1 MLWPYFLDTNGFFK
15 MMTPLLESI
24 LIYSFVALFFLGIL
38 IYYVRNQNKK
48 SRIVEEKIKKAKK
61 AGMYE
66 PVSLHPVIDV
76 GSCIQT
82 GACIEA
88 CPEEDILGIVNNKA
102 TTINASRCIGH
113 GACFLACP
121 TEAISLAI
129 GTEKR
134 GVDLPHVNPSFET
147 NVPGMFIAGELGG
160 MGLIK
165 NAVEQGKQAVEN
177 LVKTI
182 DSNTEAEYDLV
193 IVGAGPAGISA
204 SLTAKKHKLKFTTL
218 EQDSLGGTVFT
229 FPRSKIVM
237 TSEMELPLHGK
248 VKFYETSKKE
258 LLTLWNEVLTKN
270 EIKIEENTKVEHIL
284 RNKDQFIIETGEGKK
299 ISSRKVLLAIGR
311 RGTPR
316 KLGVSGESTEKVAY
330 RLLEPELIKGKNITV
345 VGGGDSA
352 IEAALLL
359 AEQNTVNMSY
369 RGRAFNRAKPKNE
382 EKINSAIEK
391 GKIKVRFQSNVTR
404 IDEKGI
410 TIKEDALD
418 EEGFLIADQVY
429 IFAGGELPT
438 QFLQKAGIEITRKF
452 GEAVLT
458 HKK

>member
-1 MLWPYFLDTNGFFK
+1 
-15 MMTPLLESI
+15 MMTPLIESI
-24 LIYSFVALFFLGIL
+24 LIYSFVAIFFLGIV

-48 SRIVEEKIKKAKK
+48 SRIVAEKIEKAKK
-61 AGMYE
+61 AGLYE

-88 CPEEDILGIVNNKA
+88 CPEEDILGIVNHKA
-102 TTINASRCIGH
+102 TTVNASRCIGH
-113 GACFLACP
+113 GACFHACP

-147 NVPGMFIAGELGG
+147 NVPGMYIAGELGG

-165 NAVEQGKQAVEN
+165 NAVEQGKQATDN

-182 DSNTEAEYDLV
+182 DTSVEAEYDLV
-193 IVGAGPAGISA
+193 IVGAGPAGIGA
-204 SLTAKKHKLKFTTL
+204 SLTAKKHKLKFITV

-237 TSEMELPLHGK
+237 TSAMELPLHGK
-248 VKFYETSKKE
+248 VKFYETSKTE
-258 LLTLWNEVLTKN
+258 LIDLWNEVLTKN
-270 EIKIEENTKVEHIL
+270 DIEIKENTKIDHIEKKK
-284 RNKDQFIIETGEGKK
+284 NQFIIQTAKGE
-299 ISSRKVLLAIGR
+299 IFTSRKVLLAIGR

-316 KLGVSGESTEKVAY
+316 KLGVSGENTEKVAY
-330 RLLEPELIKGKNITV
+330 RLLEAESIEGKNIMV

-359 AEQNTVNMSY
+359 ADQNTVQMLY

-382 EKINSAIEK
+382 SKIKQAIENGKIN
-391 GKIKVRFQSNVTR
+391 VRFHSNITY
-404 IDEKGI
+404 IDERGI
-410 TIKEDALD
+410 NIKEDAL
-418 EEGFLIADQVY
+418 EEESFLPADRVY
-429 IFAGGELPT
+429 IFAGGELPI
-438 QFLQKAGIEITRKF
+438 QFLQKSGIEITRKF